1 MNNLQIKVKTALMS
15 RGLNL
20 GDLANEMKVSVGN
33 LSRCLKADMK
43 MTTALLINDSLFV
56 LTGQTLTL
64 EDFRKDLENV

>member
-20 GDLANEMKVSVGN
+20 GDLANEMKVSVSS

-43 MTTALLINDSLFV
+43 M
-56 LTGQTLTL
+56 
-64 EDFRKDLENV
+64 

>member
-1 MNNLQIKVKTALMS
+1 MS

-20 GDLANEMKVSVGN
+20 GDLANEMKVSVSS

-56 LTGQTLTL
+56 LTSQSLTL